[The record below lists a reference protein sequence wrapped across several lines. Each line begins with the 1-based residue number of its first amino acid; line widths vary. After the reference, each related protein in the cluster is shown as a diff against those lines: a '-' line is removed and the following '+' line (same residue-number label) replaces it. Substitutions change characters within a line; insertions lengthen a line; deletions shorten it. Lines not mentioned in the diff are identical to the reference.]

1 MTPGHVESDLM
12 ELGVNA
18 CCGSGTLADQD
29 GSVPK
34 QDGLFAL
41 LDGLGVDL
49 GDEAGQAHAGQEFGI
64 DLVALVCGVG
74 NGPESFGVGKNE
86 VNAGSLK

>member
-18 CCGSGTLADQD
+18 CCGSGTLPDQH

-34 QDGLFAL
+34 EDGLFAL
-41 LDGLGVDL
+41 LDGLGMDL
-49 GDEAGQAHAGQEFGI
+49 RDEAARRMRARRSASTSSR
-64 DLVALVCGVG
+64 L
-74 NGPESFGVGKNE
+74 
-86 VNAGSLK
+86 